1 MDKFNDKIEKTS
13 DSFLNMLANENPFE
27 VLYSARN
34 TGKWK
39 IGYDEQGSI
48 IKMSWSD
55 SFKDMLGY
63 EDDAEFTKVMT
74 HWLDYVLPE
83 DRGRIFK
90 HIEEVDHCRQ
100 DGAVFHIEF
109 RMWRKDNIARWFHIA
124 VRKLRNQGGYPW
136 LAAGIITDVT
146 EQKQLEFQ
154 RQMYKVLAQE
164 FLTTYIIDALNH
176 SIRVVRNDGKAENAN
191 EELAAFDGGSYE
203 EFIENLCEKY
213 IIPEDRARIKRDVA
227 IDSLMEKTKNGNL
240 YHINFMLM
248 DECERRRYYQ
258 GTYSRILDENGNVA
272 FFYGCR
278 DVSEI
283 VEKERQKQDEIQ
295 ERRRQLAEAYE
306 TQEAQLEEIRV
317 LNDELEI
324 AKDAANAAN
333 KAKTAFLFNM
343 SHDIR
348 TPMNAII
355 GFTNLIEKNLDNPEQ
370 VREYLKKIQASNE
383 FLLSLINNV
392 LEMARIESGKTT
404 IDESYGNAR
413 EIYQAICSVFE
424 TQMREKDL
432 HFSHT
437 LDVEHE
443 DLLVDFTKFREI
455 MLNLLSNAYKYTPA
469 GGSVSMDIR
478 EIPSVKAGVAYYQV
492 TIADT
497 GMGMPEE
504 FLPHLYE
511 AFTREKT
518 TTQSGIMG
526 TGLGMMIVKELVD
539 LLGGTIEV
547 SSKLGEGTTFVVT
560 FPFRIAERLVHTGK
574 QENTVRDYA
583 KFQGMRILLAED
595 NELNAEIAMA
605 ILSDKGFE
613 VEHAADGEAA
623 VAMMAASAEGQYDL
637 ILMDIQMPKLNGYEA
652 TRRIRKLAHP
662 YQAEIPII
670 AMTANAFDEDKHRT
684 VLAGM
689 NAHVPKPFDVD
700 KLYDTIEEVLLEKD
714 RYVHHDALETFREK
728 YQQLGCLCG
737 FFVYRAGFDEQIIY
751 ADADTAAIFG
761 CSTIAEFMQFVG
773 GSFKTMVH
781 VEDIFAVQQAI
792 EEQQQESSDNLDY
805 IDYDIIRK
813 DGVIR
818 HVADVGYKVFNG
830 TEYVYYVYLADVTEL
845 NID

>member
-1 MDKFNDKIEKTS
+1 MGKKKT
-13 DSFLNMLANENPFE
+13 
-27 VLYSARN
+27 
-34 TGKWK
+34 K
-39 IGYDEQGSI
+39 
-48 IKMSWSD
+48 
-55 SFKDMLGY
+55 
-63 EDDAEFTKVMT
+63 
-74 HWLDYVLPE
+74 LP
-83 DRGRIFK
+83 
-90 HIEEVDHCRQ
+90 
-100 DGAVFHIEF
+100 
-109 RMWRKDNIARWFHIA
+109 
-124 VRKLRNQGGYPW
+124 
-136 LAAGIITDVT
+136 
-146 EQKQLEFQ
+146 KQQELQ
-154 RQMYKVLAQE
+154 WQMYKVLAQE
-164 FLTTYIIDALNH
+164 FLTTYIIDAVNH
-176 SIRVVRNDGKAENAN
+176 KIRVVRNDGKAENAN
-191 EELAAFDGGSYE
+191 EGLAAYDDGSYE
-203 EFIENLCEKY
+203 EFIETFCNTY
-213 IIPEDRARIKRDVA
+213 IIPEDRARIKRDVS
-227 IDSLMEKTKNGNL
+227 IDSLMEKTQSGDL
-240 YHINFMLM
+240 YQVDYMLV
-248 DECERRRYYQ
+248 DESGKHCYYQ

-283 VEKERQKQDEIQ
+283 VEKEKRKQDEIQ
-295 ERRRQLAEAYE
+295 ERRKQLAEAYE

-333 KAKTAFLFNM
+333 RAKTAFLFNM

-355 GFTNLIEKNLDNPEQ
+355 GFTNLIEKNIDDKEQ

-392 LEMARIESGKTT
+392 LEMARIESGKAS

-424 TQMREKDL
+424 TQMKEKNL
-432 HFSHT
+432 TFAHNLS
-437 LDVEHE
+437 VEHE

-478 EIPSVKAGVAYYQV
+478 EIPSDKEGVAYYQV

-497 GMGMPEE
+497 GIGMPEE

-526 TGLGMMIVKELVD
+526 TGLGMLIVKEMVD
-539 LLGGTIEV
+539 LLGGTIDV
-547 SSKLGEGTTFVVT
+547 TSKLGKGTTFVVT
-560 FPFRIAERLVHTGK
+560 FPFRITERLAHNNK
-574 QENTVRDYA
+574 QENIVRDYK

-595 NELNAEIAMA
+595 NELNAEIAMT
-605 ILSDKGFE
+605 ILTDKGFE
-613 VEHAADGEAA
+613 VEHAEDGEAA
-623 VAMMAASAEGQYDL
+623 LKMAAEAGEGYYDF
-637 ILMDIQMPKLNGYEA
+637 ILMDIQMPRMNGYEA
-652 TRRIRKLAHP
+652 TRRIRRLPRP
-662 YQAEIPII
+662 YQAGIPII

-689 NAHVPKPFDVD
+689 NAHVGKPFDVD
-700 KLYDTIEEVLLEKD
+700 RLYDTIEDVLIEKD
-714 RYVHHDALETFREK
+714 RYVHHDALEAFREK

-751 ADADTAAIFG
+751 ADSDTAAIFG
-761 CSTIAEFMQFVG
+761 CSTVAEFMQFVG

-845 NID
+845 NIN